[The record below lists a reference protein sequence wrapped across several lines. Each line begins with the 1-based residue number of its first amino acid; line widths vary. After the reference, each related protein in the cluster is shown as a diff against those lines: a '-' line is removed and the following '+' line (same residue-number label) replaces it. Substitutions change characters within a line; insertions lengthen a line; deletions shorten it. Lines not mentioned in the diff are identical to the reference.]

1 MLTCR
6 DDARGWA
13 LPALAICFTVGSFT
27 PFAQGQPFTDAGGEP
42 PFIGCGK
49 SRAAARVFRAASA
62 QTTDPAYLEMMNHTD
77 VLHYA
82 LDIEITN
89 IDPANN
95 TCTITGS
102 NTMTIRSL
110 SASLSEFS
118 FRLRSQFDVPAAYIN
133 GSTQVTV
140 TTTTPSTRL
149 VTLDRIYGMD
159 ETFDLTIE
167 YTGNTVSV
175 SWGSIEVRSH
185 SGGIPIV
192 STLSEPYYAY
202 TWWPAK
208 DGEVLL
214 AGDNSDKATLEF
226 FITAPDNFTVA
237 ANGLLVGTDS
247 LAGNRKRFRWASD
260 YPIATYLVSFS
271 ATQYNTWTAAYNHP
285 GGSMPVE
292 FYIYPSSDYP
302 ANRAAW
308 EKAVDMLETFR
319 PIFGEYP
326 FIDEKYGIYNFPF
339 GGGMEHQTITGQGGF
354 SEWLT
359 SHELAHQWWG
369 DMITCK
375 TWNHIWLNEG
385 FATYA
390 EALWEEHKPGS
401 SGLPALISYMAGR
414 KYLGAGSVYVYDDEV
429 DELGQIFHGGTSY
442 RKGAWVLHMLRHVLG
457 DESFF
462 AALAAYRSAFEHGAV
477 TTEDFQAVCENFYG
491 GEDLAWFFQEWVYGE
506 RAPAYA
512 WGFDTVEV
520 NGKHYLLVAVD
531 QTQLASYQRFEMPID
546 IVVDEET
553 YVVFNDADPEHFVIP
568 VPSAP
573 TSVQFD
579 PDEWILRYSV
589 TEMAYNPG
597 PPAIVETD
605 PAPGEAVAY
614 SDATTSIT
622 ITFHTNV
629 NVAAD
634 DISLVGADTGSWP
647 VTLAGGAG
655 GDINPV
661 VVNLPFPLLPDSY
674 TLTVASG
681 IEASNSGLPLDGEL
695 ADPNDPGSL
704 PSGDG
709 VAGGDAVIGFT
720 VTSSLTPGD
729 FDGDTDRDV
738 YDVDE
743 FTACMTGPEAASIR
757 PECAPGD
764 FDLDYNVDLADFRVF
779 QAMLS
784 SP

>member
-1 MLTCR
+1 
-6 DDARGWA
+6 
-13 LPALAICFTVGSFT
+13 
-27 PFAQGQPFTDAGGEP
+27 
-42 PFIGCGK
+42 
-49 SRAAARVFRAASA
+49 
-62 QTTDPAYLEMMNHTD
+62 MNDTD
-77 VLHYA
+77 VVHYA
-82 LDIEITN
+82 LDIEVTN

-102 NTMTIRSL
+102 NTITIRSL
-110 SASLSEFS
+110 SASLSQFS
-118 FRLRSQFDVPAAYIN
+118 FRLRSQFAVTAAYIN
-133 GSTQVTV
+133 GSTPVTV
-140 TTTTPSTRL
+140 TTATPSTRV

-167 YTGNTVSV
+167 YTGATVSV
-175 SWGSIEVRSH
+175 SWGSIEVRTH

-214 AGDNSDKATLEF
+214 PGDNSDKATLEF
-226 FITAPDNFTVA
+226 FITVPDNFTVA
-237 ANGLLVGTDS
+237 ANGLLIGTDS
-247 LAGNRKRFRWASD
+247 LADNRKRFRWASD
-260 YPIATYLVSFS
+260 YPIATYLVSFA
-271 ATQYNTWTAAYNHP
+271 ATQYNTWTAEYKHP

-292 FYIYPSSDYP
+292 FYIYPWWDNLP
-302 ANRAAW
+302 NRAAW

-339 GGGMEHQTITGQGGF
+339 GGGMEHQTITGQTGF
-354 SEWLT
+354 GEWLT

-369 DMITCK
+369 DSVTCK

-390 EALWEEHKPGS
+390 EALWVEYKPGS
-401 SGLPALISYMAGR
+401 SGTPALISYMAGM
-414 KYLGAGSVYVYDDEV
+414 KYLGGGSVYVYDDEV
-429 DELGQIFHGGTSY
+429 GDLGQIFHGGTSY

-457 DESFF
+457 DKNFF
-462 AALAAYRSAFEHGAV
+462 AALTAYRSAFEHGAV
-477 TTEDFQAVCENFYG
+477 TTEDFQNVCENFYSG
-491 GEDLAWFFQEWVYGE
+491 QDLNWFFQEWVYGE
-506 RAPAYA
+506 RAPTYA

-531 QTQLASYQRFEMPID
+531 QTQLASYQRFAMPID
-546 IVVDEET
+546 IVVDGDR
-553 YVVFNDADPEHFVIP
+553 YVVFNDADPEHFVISL
-568 VPSAP
+568 PSAP

-579 PDEWILRYSV
+579 PDEWILRDGV
-589 TEMAYNPG
+589 TQTAYDPG

-614 SDATTSIT
+614 TDATTRIT

-629 NVAAD
+629 NVAPDDISLATEPRAQATGPAPK
-634 DISLVGADTGSWP
+634 DISLVGVVTGSWAL
-647 VTLAGGAG
+647 TLAGAAG
-655 GDINPV
+655 GGMNPV
-661 VVNLPFPLLPDSY
+661 TVNLPFPLLPDAY
-674 TLTVASG
+674 TLTVTSG
-681 IEASNSGLPLDGEL
+681 IEASNSGLPLDGEM
-695 ADPNDPGSL
+695 ADPSDPGSL

-709 VAGGDAVIGFT
+709 VAGGDAVIAFS
-720 VTSSLTPGD
+720 VTSSFIPGD

-743 FTACMTGPEAASIR
+743 FIACMIGPEAASIT

-764 FDLDYNVDLADFRVF
+764 LDLDNNVDLADFRVF